1 MNTLAGRNQDPN
13 NSLFRALG
21 KRTKENIRT
30 EDIKKEK
37 LKGKGLLE
45 RDHWSRPPLY
55 LSKYKQKEGFIQ
67 LLAVPYLAKLLS
79 NL

>member
-37 LKGKGLLE
+37 LKGKK
-45 RDHWSRPPLY
+45 RSCIQWTI
-55 LSKYKQKEGFIQ
+55 SKTRR
-67 LLAVPYLAKLLS
+67 
-79 NL
+79 